1 MPENSR
7 FSQYAGLE
15 QSSTLFS
22 VLSAT
27 QPSKIE
33 ISLLVVVRSA
43 AASSGPTCR
52 ARKPGSPERSMAT
65 AELRAIA
72 VTPVMASTVSLLG
85 SRLVIG
91 SGVVSLPS
99 AAWPRSVSGAR

>member
-1 MPENSR
+1 
-7 FSQYAGLE
+7 
-15 QSSTLFS
+15 
-22 VLSAT
+22 
-27 QPSKIE
+27 
-33 ISLLVVVRSA
+33 
-43 AASSGPTCR
+43 
-52 ARKPGSPERSMAT
+52 MAT

-91 SGVVSLPS
+91 SGASLPS